1 MKKKNI
7 QVLKMITKATVI
19 KTIKTEKPHLAA
31 EFNVKKIGLFGSF
44 AKGRQTGKSDIDII
58 VEFSKPIGFRFL
70 ELCDYLEKKLG
81 KKVDVLTPAGIKGI
95 RLKHIASDIRS
106 NIIYV

>member
-1 MKKKNI
+1 M
-7 QVLKMITKATVI
+7 LTKAKVI
-19 KTIKTEKPHLAA
+19 KTIKNEKPHLVA

-58 VEFSKPIGFRFL
+58 VEFSKPIGFKFL
-70 ELCDYLEKKLG
+70 DLCDYLEEKLG
-81 KKVDVLTPAGIKGI
+81 KKVDILTPAGIKGI
-95 RLKHIASDIRS
+95 RLKHIAKNIRS

>member
-1 MKKKNI
+1 M
-7 QVLKMITKATVI
+7 LTKAKVI
-19 KTIKTEKPHLAA
+19 KTIKNEKPHLAA

-44 AKGRQTGKSDIDII
+44 ARGRQTGKSDIDII
-58 VEFSKPIGFRFL
+58 VEFSKPIGFKFL

-81 KKVDVLTPAGIKGI
+81 KKVDILTPAGIKGI
-95 RLKHIASDIRS
+95 RLKHIAKDIRS